1 MSYTIYHY
9 NPNLP
14 AITTVADGTVDTTTD
29 LKLIGKSY
37 AGYGLAQNENFV
49 YLLENFANSIAPVNP
64 LAGQLWFDSGAGK
77 IKFYDGTQFR
87 VVGGAD
93 VSATAPNGLS
103 LGDFWFDTVSNQ
115 LFAWNGTS
123 PTLIGPQAV
132 NGAENT
138 QMQSISLKDTSGG
151 THAIIAA
158 YDNGNVIFT
167 ISSDSAFEQDS
178 TANASLGFSS
188 GYDWIYKGV
197 TLVNTNN
204 ASQIGVTN
212 GTLDTTSNTN
222 DRDLFRF
229 WGTATNADQLGGTPA
244 TGYVLASNAVFGTT
258 VNFSDS
264 GYTVGASV
272 KLQVFN
278 DGNTTPTFKS
288 TVAST
293 PIVFQ
298 TTNSSSQ
305 VVTPLRLLNTQV
317 LPGADLT
324 CDLGSNTG
332 GGAQGTSPQRWGN
345 IYAGYV
351 YATVQQS
358 DTLTIN
364 ASVSGANQASVA
376 NAVGQTSIVARDA
389 GGNINVTQMNG
400 IATRANQLIFNGNY
414 VSAVATNT
422 ASTIM
427 ARDTSGNTSVN
438 ILTGT
443 ATQANTLAFNGG
455 FVNATNAG
463 TASTIVARDASGNFS
478 ASTITANLTGNVT
491 GILTGNVKATDN
503 AVLVDATAKSFTGSL
518 TGNVTGIASR
528 ATTLIVNGT
537 TYESATTANTA
548 STIVARDSSSNIY
561 ANIFYGTATSAN
573 YADLAEKYLADQE
586 YPVGTVVSVGGDAEV
601 TACSQGD
608 KVIGVVSE
616 KPGLMMN
623 QKLAGG
629 TYIALKGRVP
639 TLVRGA
645 VKKGTPLVAD
655 SFGVGTPIDPMF
667 GNNGDVFAIALEDN
681 NEPGDTLVECV
692 IL

>member
-49 YLLENFANSIAPVNP
+49 YLLENFANSVAPVNP
-64 LAGQLWFDSGAGK
+64 LTGQIWYDSSSAK

-93 VSATAPNGLS
+93 VSATTPSGLS
-103 LGDFWFDTVSNQ
+103 LGDFWFDTQSNQ
-115 LFAWNGTS
+115 LFAYNGS
-123 PTLIGPQAV
+123 SYTLIGPQAV
-132 NGAENT
+132 NGSANT
-138 QMQSISLKDTSGG
+138 QMQSISLKDKAGG
-151 THAIIAA
+151 SHAVIAA

-178 TANASLGFSS
+178 TANATLGFST

-204 ASQIGVTN
+204 PSQIGVTN
-212 GTLDTTSNTN
+212 GTLDTSSNSNDTN
-222 DRDLFRF
+222 LFRF
-229 WGTATNADQLGGTPA
+229 WGTATNADQLGGVSA
-244 TGYVLASNAVFGTT
+244 SGYVLSSNAVFGTQ
-258 VNFSDS
+258 VNFSDQ

-278 DGNTTPTFKS
+278 DGNTTPTFRS
-288 TVAST
+288 TVNST
-293 PIVFQ
+293 PIVFE

-305 VVTPLRLLNTQV
+305 ILVPLQLLNNQV
-317 LPGADLT
+317 LPGSDLS
-324 CDLGSNTG
+324 CDLGANTG
-332 GGAQGTSPQRWGN
+332 GGQTGTSQQRWRN
-345 IYAGYV
+345 IYASYV
-351 YATVQQS
+351 YATAQQA
-358 DTLTIN
+358 DALTIQP
-364 ASVSGANQASVA
+364 SVSGANQASIA
-376 NAVGQTSIVARDA
+376 NYTSGTSIVARDA

-400 IATRANQLIFNGNY
+400 IATSANQLLLGTNY
-414 VSAVATNT
+414 VPTAVTNT

-427 ARDTSGNTSVN
+427 ARDASGNTSVN

-455 FVNATNAG
+455 YVNATNAG
-463 TASTIVARDASGNFS
+463 TASTIVARDSSGNFT

-503 AVLVDATAKSFTGSL
+503 SVLVDATAKAFTGTL
-518 TGNVTGIASR
+518 TGNVTGIASK

-537 TYESATTANTA
+537 TYESATTASSA
-548 STIVARDSSSNIY
+548 STIMARDSSSNVY

-586 YPVGTVVSVGGDAEV
+586 YETGTVVSVGGEAEV
-601 TACSQGD
+601 TACNYGD
-608 KVIGVVSE
+608 LAIGVVSAN
-616 KPGLMMN
+616 PAYRMN
-623 QKLAGG
+623 ESLEGG
-629 TYIALKGRVP
+629 TFIALKGRVP
-639 TLVRGA
+639 VKVTGA
-645 VKKGTPLVAD
+645 IRKGQRLIAAGNGTAVAA
-655 SFGVGTPIDPMF
+655 VPHA
-667 GNNGDVFAIALEDN
+667 NDVFAVALESSD
-681 NEPGDTLVECV
+681 DISVKLVECV

>member
-49 YLLENFANSIAPVNP
+49 YLLENFANSVAPANP
-64 LAGQLWFDSGAGK
+64 LTGQIWFDSGAGK
-77 IKFYDGTQFR
+77 IKFYDGTKFR

-93 VSATAPNGLS
+93 VSATTPSGLS
-103 LGDFWFDTVSNQ
+103 VGDFWFDTVSNQ
-115 LFAWNGTS
+115 LFAWNGTA

-132 NGAENT
+132 NGAQNT
-138 QMQSISLKDTSGG
+138 QMQSISLTDKAGG
-151 THAIIAA
+151 THAVIAA

-178 TANASLGFSS
+178 TANATLGFST

-204 ASQIGVTN
+204 PSQIGVTN
-212 GTLDTTSNTN
+212 GTLDTSTN
-222 DRDLFRF
+222 LNDTNLFRF
-229 WGTATNADQLGGTPA
+229 WGTATNADQLGGVSA
-244 TGYVLASNAVFGTT
+244 SGYVLSSNAVFGTQ
-258 VNFSDS
+258 VNFSDQ

-278 DGNTTPTFKS
+278 DGNTTPTFRS
-288 TVAST
+288 TVNST
-293 PIVFQ
+293 PIVFE

-305 VVTPLRLLNTQV
+305 IVTPLQLLNTQV
-317 LPGADLT
+317 LPGSDLT

-332 GGAQGTSPQRWGN
+332 GGVGGTSPQRWNN

-351 YATVQQS
+351 YATAQQA
-358 DTLTIN
+358 DALTIQT
-364 ASVSGANQASVA
+364 SVSGANQASVA

-389 GGNINVTQMNG
+389 GGNINVTQVNG
-400 IATRANQLIFNGNY
+400 IAVKANQMLLSGNY
-414 VSAVATNT
+414 VSAVTTNT

-427 ARDTSGNTSVN
+427 ARDASGNTAVN

-463 TASTIVARDASGNFS
+463 TASTIVARDTSGNFS
-478 ASTITANLTGNVT
+478 AGTITANLTGNVT

-503 AVLVDATAKSFTGSL
+503 SVLVDATAKSFTGSL
-518 TGNVTGIASR
+518 TGTASQSSK
-528 ATTLIVNGT
+528 LLVNGSSF
-537 TYESATTANTA
+537 EFAETA
-548 STIVARDSSSNIY
+548 STSNTVVARDGTSSIY
-561 ANIFYGTATSAN
+561 ANIFYGNATTAN

-586 YPVGTVVSVGGDAEV
+586 YEVGTVVIVGGEAEV
-601 TACSQGD
+601 TACNYGD
-608 KVIGVVSE
+608 LAIGVVSANPAFKMNE
-616 KPGLMMN
+616 GLE
-623 QKLAGG
+623 GG

-639 TLVRGA
+639 VKVVGA
-645 VKKGTPLVAD
+645 VRKGQRLIAAANGTAVAA
-655 SFGVGTPIDPMF
+655 VPHA
-667 GNNGDVFAIALEDN
+667 NDVFAVALESSD
-681 NEPGDTLVECV
+681 DISVKLVECLV
-692 IL
+692 L

>member
-305 VVTPLRLLNTQV
+305 VVTPLQLLNTQV

-332 GGAQGTSPQRWGN
+332 GGAQGTSPQRWRN

-586 YPVGTVVSVGGDAEV
+586 YEFGTVVSVGGEKEV
-601 TACSQGD
+601 TASNYGD
-608 KVIGVVSE
+608 LAIGAVSANPAYRMNE
-616 KPGLMMN
+616 GLVD
-623 QKLAGG
+623 G
-629 TYIALKGRVP
+629 TYVALKGRVP
-639 TLVRGA
+639 VKITGA
-645 VKKGTPLVAD
+645 VSKGQRLVA
-655 SFGVGTPIDPMF
+655 GPNGTAIAAVLHT
-667 GNNGDVFAIALEDN
+667 NDVFAIALESSDEVN
-681 NEPGDTLVECV
+681 VKLVECI